1 MVEIYDDKV
10 SIVSPGSV
18 PKGITKE
25 NFGKKS
31 VARNPIIADLLRRT
45 HYIERIGTGIGRM
58 RDLMKCAGLKEP
70 EFDYDDY
77 FFDANFQRPSY
88 YDENY
93 GTYDLS
99 KNNKNKLKQ
108 NLNKTQV
115 KILDLIRK
123 NPEIT
128 QKEMAERIELSEAA
142 IKKNISILQDKEII
156 LRKGARKKGKWIIKE

>member
-25 NFGKKS
+25 NFGKIS

-58 RDLMKCAGLKEP
+58 RDLMKGAGLKEP
-70 EFDYDDY
+70 EFDYDNY

-99 KNNKNKLKQ
+99 KNSKNKLKQ

-115 KILDLIRK
+115 KILKLIRK

-128 QKEMAERIELSEAA
+128 QKEMAEKIGLSIIA
-142 IKKNISILQDKEII
+142 IQKSIYNLKNEGVISREGN
-156 LRKGARKKGKWIIKE
+156 RRKGKWTIKK

>member
-58 RDLMKCAGLKEP
+58 RDLMKDAGLKEP
-70 EFDYDDY
+70 EFIYDDY

-99 KNNKNKLKQ
+99 KNNKNNLKQ

-115 KILDLIRK
+115 KILELIRK
-123 NPEIT
+123 NLEIT
-128 QKEMAERIELSEAA
+128 QKEMAEKIGLSESA